1 VFQVSNNPQKS
12 TKQFYSWPILNLTWG
27 CTKHE
32 PDPLYRILP
41 RLHLVTGRGRK
52 HRICWKEQGRLL
64 ESVQA
69 GMTFLSAS
77 AGGGPRRTSTPA
89 PEIISRSS
97 SRPLTRSTPTSK
109 ITRELGLVLAKSS
122 TSISTMPRG
131 NKNLSYM
138 HEHQQIRVEFIK
150 QSSHRQ
156 ESSERNQKKK

>member
-1 VFQVSNNPQKS
+1 
-12 TKQFYSWPILNLTWG
+12 
-27 CTKHE
+27 
-32 PDPLYRILP
+32 
-41 RLHLVTGRGRK
+41 
-52 HRICWKEQGRLL
+52 
-64 ESVQA
+64 
-69 GMTFLSAS
+69 MTFLSAS
-77 AGGGPRRTSTPA
+77 VGGGPRRTSTPA

-150 QSSHRQ
+150 QSSDRQ
-156 ESSERNQKKK
+156 ESSGRNQKKKYEVPSRPEGSDGLDGVVVPALEEVTSHPPY